1 MMLRCWAAA
10 LILSTA
16 ARAAP
21 YVDVTF
27 YKDVLPILR
36 ENCQSCH
43 RPGEIGPVSFLTYE
57 STQPW
62 AHAIKKAVLAKKMPP
77 QFTPPFS
84 NDRFGRL
91 GNGRLTE
98 ADIRTLLEWVD
109 AGAPAG
115 DPNDTPPFG
124 SGRRIGTAASEQ
136 GASFVKGQARTPRE
150 QLGGISIAEITQK
163 IRFYFDKVRRVSG
176 V

>member
-1 MMLRCWAAA
+1 MMLRYLAVA
-10 LILSTA
+10 LSLGTA
-16 ARAAP
+16 AVAAP

-36 ENCQSCH
+36 KNCQGCH

-62 AHAIKKAVLAKKMPP
+62 AHAIKQAVVAGKMPP
-77 QFTPPFS
+77 SFADS
-84 NDRFGRL
+84 RL
-91 GNGRLTE
+91 GHFANAGHLTE
-98 ADIRTLLEWVD
+98 ADIRTLVEWVD

-124 SGRRIGTAASEQ
+124 WSSRLEQ
-136 GASFVKGQARTPRE
+136 GAGFFQGQARTPRE
-150 QLGGISIAEITQK
+150 QLGVLAVAEVAQK
-163 IRFYFDKVRRVSG
+163 IRLYLDKFRRITGS
-176 V
+176 

>member
-1 MMLRCWAAA
+1 MMLRSLAAVLSLGTAA
-10 LILSTA
+10 L
-16 ARAAP
+16 AAP

-57 STQPW
+57 STEPW
-62 AHAIKKAVLAKKMPP
+62 AHAIKQAVLAKNMPP
-77 QFTPPFS
+77 QFADS
-84 NDRFGRL
+84 RFGHLVNR
-91 GNGRLTE
+91 GLTA
-98 ADIRTLLEWVD
+98 ADIRTLVEWVD

-124 SGRRIGTAASEQ
+124 SRQRIGPAGSEQ
-136 GASFVKGQARTPRE
+136 SAGFVKLQAGIPRE
-150 QLGGISIAEITQK
+150 QPGMISVPEIAQK
-163 IRFYFDKVRRVSG
+163 IRFYIDKFWRISG
-176 V
+176 G

>member
-1 MMLRCWAAA
+1 MMLRYLAAA
-10 LILSTA
+10 LSLGTA
-16 ARAAP
+16 ALAAP

-36 ENCQSCH
+36 QNCQSCH

-77 QFTPPFS
+77 QFT
-84 NDRFGRL
+84 DGRL
-91 GNGRLTE
+91 SHLANSRSLTE
-98 ADIRTLLEWVD
+98 ADIQTLVEWAD

-115 DPNDTPPFG
+115 DPNDVPPFE
-124 SGRRIGTAASEQ
+124 GRPGQSSAQAS
-136 GASFVKGQARTPRE
+136 SNARRGFRGNSRE
-150 QLGGISIAEITQK
+150 
-163 IRFYFDKVRRVSG
+163 
-176 V
+176 